1 MKQSISKMRFNIM
14 LMGLT
19 FLMGVIFAL
28 SFMQSTLKVQAQTAP
43 VALITLN
50 NDHLAGLNLGEF
62 VPYEPDTGDLF
73 ARGDETYYSK
83 DGSFGVGIWESKP
96 GSQTYTELPYD
107 ELMFVL
113 DGHVIMTDTDG
124 NSQTFGPG
132 EGLILPKGYSGTLT
146 VPEGGARKIW
156 SSYMGGQKG

>member
-14 LMGLT
+14 LLGLT

-28 SFMQSTLKVQAQTAP
+28 SFMQSTAQTAP
-43 VALITLN
+43 VALVAFN

-73 ARGDETYYSK
+73 ARGDETYYSE
-83 DGSFGVGIWESKP
+83 DGSFGVGIWESKA
-96 GSQTYTELPYD
+96 GSQTYSELPYD

-113 DGHVIMTDTDG
+113 EGQIVMTDEAG
-124 NSQTFGPG
+124 NSQSFGPG

-146 VPEGGARKIW
+146 VSEGGARKIW
-156 SSYMGGQKG
+156 SSYMAGQKG